1 MDTTSP
7 HYPQTDDSHLHALN
21 TVPTPRSNRVLSSP
35 PHDVVRLIQCF
46 HCSQPLRAPLRL
58 PCGNA
63 VCRACLPP
71 IHRRTGITYPANE
84 DRKQGFTCLWEGIDE
99 NCAGEHCV
107 ADCGGDI
114 LLARLVDVFEEV
126 LGASSTT
133 VQGGFR
139 VIWHSIERDTG
150 KWIEKSST
158 CQGRGLLEG
167 IYDLAKRGLFDYDAS
182 EVKYELDGHV
192 KQDDGVLSKL
202 MDAMQSEL
210 DCHVCYSPIVD
221 PLTTSCGHTFC
232 RGCVIMI
239 MNHSD
244 LCPVCRRKLNV
255 DSTVHVEPSNQRI
268 AGLLETLFPEQTASR
283 REAVAQEGADTDNDE
298 TKLPLFVSSLSLP
311 TVPTFLHIFEPRY
324 RLMMRR
330 VMRSRNHQFGMII
343 PNRGGRSQGVL
354 GRSRFMQ
361 YGTVVVVE
369 RYEPLPD
376 GRSLVIVTGQ
386 SRFKVLGSEFVDGYH
401 IGRIQRVNDMSIT
414 EEERQ
419 ESMETSALSGFNETN
434 SSDKEKAL
442 DAMSTQELFDVG
454 QNFVRQQ
461 HSQGA
466 AWLQPRVLL
475 AYGGIPDDAARFPWW
490 FASVL
495 PIWEEEK
502 YELLPTTSQRMRGH
516 EPKTYISQS
525 VVVGAFLAILMV
537 QVATNAGQVLR
548 TRWRERQSQQRVE
561 REQESPQPTSESPD
575 EAGLNEEPA
584 RDAG

>member
-1 MDTTSP
+1 MFPLFTT
-7 HYPQTDDSHLHALN
+7 A
-21 TVPTPRSNRVLSSP
+21 
-35 PHDVVRLIQCF
+35 
-46 HCSQPLRAPLRL
+46 
-58 PCGNA
+58 
-63 VCRACLPP
+63 ACTTTASMRERP
-71 IHRRTGITYPANE
+71 NE

-502 YELLPTTSQRMRGH
+502 YELLPTTSVRERLKITAQWVRKLESRECQSASFIPVSTRSIFTSFTPFFMSISVSFGPTHPLSFDGQQQRMRGH